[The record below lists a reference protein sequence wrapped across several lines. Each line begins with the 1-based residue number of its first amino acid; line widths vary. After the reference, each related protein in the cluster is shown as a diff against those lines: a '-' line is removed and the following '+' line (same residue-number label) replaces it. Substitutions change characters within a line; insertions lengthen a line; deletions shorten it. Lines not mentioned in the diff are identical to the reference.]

1 MSNSET
7 DPTKLQSQ
15 HLEEE
20 VIDLREYWGV
30 IRRHKT
36 SIILISFIAIILA
49 TLVVFSMEPVYR
61 SAATLLIETEGRKV
75 VSIEEV
81 YTGGQESREY
91 LNTQFEVIKSRA
103 LARKVINQLGLL
115 THPYFLAEAEID
127 GYEASFKAL
136 VLSLLPE
143 TVSAWFVDITDPDE
157 NSGAEIDDEEFR
169 VRELLEEFS
178 ELMSVSP
185 VRNTQLVHISFEAT
199 DSKLAA
205 LLANTMAQTYIND
218 QLDARLE
225 MTSQAN
231 SWLTQ
236 RLSTIREKLKNSE
249 EALQKYKEKER
260 LIESGSVTGLI
271 SRQLEDLNLEL
282 LSAQK
287 SLSSLEAARAQIRS
301 ITSKKYQEYLSI
313 PAVLEDALISQL
325 IKAVSDAEQ
334 AVDSL
339 KMRYGYRHPKM
350 ISAKAS
356 LNAASNALRNH
367 VLSVVTGIERQYQ
380 LALSA
385 EESAQRSMAATK
397 ADIHK
402 ITSKKHRLG
411 ILEREAQ
418 ANRQLY
424 ELFLNRI
431 KETTE
436 STGIDQANARIV
448 DKAFPAIKPIK
459 PKKRLIILIAG
470 FLGLG
475 FGILL
480 AFLFEHF
487 DNTVKSALQIEERF
501 KLVVLGVLPKMGK
514 KTKDIWQQIKLDSK
528 SVFSE
533 GIRTIRTGVILSNL
547 DNLQKTILVT
557 SSLPGEGKTSVTINT
572 AINLSE
578 MHKVL
583 LIDADMRKPSV
594 GKLLGF
600 GRNISGLAELVV
612 KTDEPSNCVH
622 RWGEQNL
629 YVIPTGQLPPNPLEL
644 LSSRAFKEM
653 LEHMQKT
660 FDYVIIDS
668 PPVLPVSDA
677 RLIST
682 MVKSVI
688 FVVKADDTPIPVIS
702 DGLKGLQQSGAPIMG
717 AVLNQFDVHKH
728 NKNAK
733 YGGYAYSE
741 GYYSESYGG

>member
-1 MSNSET
+1 MSNSVT
-7 DPTKLQSQ
+7 DPDILQNP
-15 HLEEE
+15 LEE
-20 VIDLREYWGV
+20 VIDLREYWSV
-30 IRRHKT
+30 IKRHRV
-36 SIILISFIAIILA
+36 SITLICFITVILA
-49 TLVVFSMEPVYR
+49 TLVAFSMEPVYK

-81 YTGGQESREY
+81 YTGGQQSREY
-91 LNTQFEVIKSRA
+91 LNTQFEVIKSQA
-103 LARKVINQLGLL
+103 LARKVINQLDLL
-115 THPYFLAEAEID
+115 SHPYFLPEADAGEN
-127 GYEASFKAL
+127 ETSLQSL
-136 VLSLLPE
+136 VLGLLPD
-143 TVSAWFVDITDPDE
+143 TVSAWFIDITKLDD
-157 NSGAEIDDEEFR
+157 SSVAGIDDEEFR
-169 VRELLEEFS
+169 IRELLEVFS
-178 ELMSVSP
+178 ELMLVSP

-205 LLANTMAQTYIND
+205 LLANTMAQAYISD

-249 EALQKYKEKER
+249 EALQKYKEKEK

-271 SRQLEDLNLEL
+271 SRQLEDLNVEL

-287 SLSSLEAARAQIRS
+287 TLNSLAAARAQIS
-301 ITSKKYQEYLSI
+301 NITSKKYQDYLSI
-313 PAVLEDALISQL
+313 PAVLEDELISQL
-325 IKAVSDAEQ
+325 IKAVRDAEQ
-334 AVDSL
+334 GVDSL
-339 KMRYGYRHPKM
+339 KMRYGHRHPKM
-350 ISAKAS
+350 VSAKAS
-356 LNAASNALRNH
+356 LNAASNALKNH
-367 VLSVVTGIERQYQ
+367 VLSVVNGIERQYQ

-385 EESAQRSMAATK
+385 EESAQRSMAITK
-397 ADIHK
+397 TDIHK

-448 DKAFPAIKPIK
+448 DMAFPAIQPIK
-459 PKKRLIILIAG
+459 PQKRLIVIIAG

-501 KLVVLGVLPKMGK
+501 KMVVLGVLPKMSK
-514 KTKDIWQQIKLDSK
+514 KTKDIWQQVKLDSK
-528 SVFSE
+528 STFSE

-547 DNLQKTILVT
+547 DNSQKTILVT
-557 SSLPGEGKTSVTINT
+557 SCLPSEGKTSVTINT
-572 AINLSE
+572 AINLSK
-578 MHKVL
+578 MHKVV

-600 GRNISGLAELVV
+600 ERNVSGLAELIT
-612 KTDEPSNCVH
+612 KTDDPSNCIH
-622 RWGEQNL
+622 RWGEQKL
-629 YVIPTGQLPPNPLEL
+629 HVIPTGHPPPNPLEL
-644 LSSRAFKEM
+644 LSSKAFKDM
-653 LEHMQKT
+653 LEHMQKA

-682 MVKSVI
+682 LVNGVVFVI
-688 FVVKADDTPIPVIS
+688 KADDTPIPLVNDS
-702 DGLKGLQQSGAPIMG
+702 LKSLRQSGAAIMG

-728 NKNAK
+728 NKSNK
-733 YGGYAYSE
+733 YGGYSYVK